1 MLRSRKKQE
10 IHAAIS
16 LHSSSLINDT
26 VEAHFQPFD
35 DVRMKFNAISYNTNA
50 SLTSPVAI
58 QNSDEL
64 DPRKILLLE
73 ENNSFPGEISRY
85 VQETVEICVL
95 DEECTFVKMTLQAS
109 QLLVQERTKPVRKPE
124 LSTPRSSYNLYERLL
139 DDTIELWVMTKI
151 MTTKSQPD
159 LTLRVVPTIGGEN
172 PQGPD
177 SPPVTPFPSQSK
189 QLVFWQLLAALEE
202 RSAALSR
209 NVVNELEHRLV
220 QRQQV
225 SQFETLL
232 TAVIL
237 LNCVERLTGFYHS
250 LDTSSAEISPE
261 HDDNADK
268 TVLTSNKETESD
280 DLTCPAATL
289 VAPTASAALASELW
303 LQGERFA
310 ELLTTL
316 LKMRGLPP
324 SLPVTCLPCEE
335 GVSESLQSP
344 NGDEKSTLMSVSKW
358 LEATKPY
365 HSELIRARG
374 TRISPNEQSAASWDL
389 SFIAKMLIPDG

>member
-1 MLRSRKKQE
+1 
-10 IHAAIS
+10 
-16 LHSSSLINDT
+16 
-26 VEAHFQPFD
+26 
-35 DVRMKFNAISYNTNA
+35 MKFNASSYNMNA

-58 QNSDEL
+58 QNFDEL
-64 DPRKILLLE
+64 DPREILLLE
-73 ENNSFPGEISRY
+73 EGNSFTGEVSRY
-85 VQETVEICVL
+85 VQEIVEICIL
-95 DEECTFVKMTLQAS
+95 DEKCAFVKMTLQAS
-109 QLLVQERTKPVRKPE
+109 QSLIQERMEPVRKPE
-124 LSTPRSSYNLYERLL
+124 LSTPRSSYNLYERFL

-151 MTTKSQPD
+151 VTTKSQPD
-159 LTLRVVPTIGGEN
+159 LTLRVVPTIGSED

-177 SPPVTPFPSQSK
+177 GPPVTQVPSRSK

-237 LNCVERLTGFYHS
+237 LNCIERLTGFCHS
-250 LDTSSAEISPE
+250 LDTGSAAISPE
-261 HDDNADK
+261 QDGNIYK
-268 TVLTSNKETESD
+268 TVLKINKEAESN
-280 DLTCPAATL
+280 DLTRPAATI
-289 VAPTASAALASELW
+289 VAPTASAALSSELW

-310 ELLTTL
+310 ELLITL

-324 SLPVTCLPCEE
+324 KTLSLPATRLPCEE
-335 GVSESLQSP
+335 GMSERQNLQSP
-344 NGDEKSTLMSVSKW
+344 NGDEKSTLTSISEW

-365 HSELIRARG
+365 HSELIRAREI
-374 TRISPNEQSAASWDL
+374 RILPNEKSAALWDL
-389 SFIAKMLIPDG
+389 RLIAKMLIPDG